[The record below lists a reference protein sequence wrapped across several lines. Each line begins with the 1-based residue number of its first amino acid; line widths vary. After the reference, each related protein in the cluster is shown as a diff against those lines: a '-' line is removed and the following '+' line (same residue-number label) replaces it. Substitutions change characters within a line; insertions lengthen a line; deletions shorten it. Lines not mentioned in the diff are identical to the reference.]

1 MSIVSISPV
10 NAEVPAQFSSPPRF
24 HVVAISKLLIMLV
37 FTMGLYGTYWYY
49 RNWLLYRGE
58 KGFKWV
64 PLLLC
69 FLGPFTL
76 YPLLRR
82 VSQAAAVAAPSFV
95 LSPIRIALMYWL
107 PTLALLVLSVLSAIP
122 ASPVRWLVMSSSI
135 AMWITF
141 APLTCLTFVAMVCA
155 QQAINI
161 AEGDAAGRQNIRIT
175 WLNATWMAIGTLIIY
190 AWSSLYA
197 MAWMMAQRIQ

>member
-1 MSIVSISPV
+1 MSIVSISRV
-10 NAEVPAQFSSPPRF
+10 SAEVPAQFNAPPHF
-24 HVVAISKLLIMLV
+24 HVVAISKFLIMLV
-37 FTMGLYGTYWYY
+37 FTMGLYAAYWYY
-49 RNWLLYRGE
+49 RNWSLCRGA
-58 KGFKWV
+58 KGSKWV

-82 VSQAAAVAAPSFV
+82 VSQRAAVTAPGFV
-95 LSPIRIALMYWL
+95 VSPLRITLMYWL
-107 PTLALLVLSVLSAIP
+107 PTLLLLVLSVLSAIP

-135 AMWITF
+135 AMWIAF
-141 APLTCLTFVAMVCA
+141 APLTCLTFVSMVCA

-161 AEGDAAGRQNIRIT
+161 AEGDAAGRQNFRIT

-197 MAWMMAQRIQ
+197 IAWMLAQRVQ